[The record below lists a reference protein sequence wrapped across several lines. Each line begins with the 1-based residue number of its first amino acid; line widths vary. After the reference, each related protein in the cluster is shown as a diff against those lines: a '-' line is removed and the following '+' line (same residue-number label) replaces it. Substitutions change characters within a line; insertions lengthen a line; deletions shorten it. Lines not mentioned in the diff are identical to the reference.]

1 MLKLVSNGGAVI
13 NTDDFYI
20 VQKASG
26 IDELIFNISVHD
38 ENYPKII
45 EEAVV
50 EYEQPYLVKAIDAG
64 MQMAKVKCQLN
75 LDELKADM
83 NPNYSNNNA
92 ALYETI
98 SGVLPS
104 GWTFFDHSFSEA
116 EQTIEGGYTAFD
128 IIMEC
133 MDAYKVVFRFDVK
146 RKRISSYHLDNFESI
161 GAFASGD
168 LNLREINYKGKS
180 TSFYTRLY
188 AYGKKGLSFE
198 DINNGKP
205 YVENFQY
212 SDKVVCAY
220 WQDDRYEE
228 KKDLLDDAKERLKTA
243 SIPERSYECTVV
255 DLAKT
260 NPDMYSFQDFSL
272 FSVIRLIDEIKDISI
287 DYQVVEYCEY
297 PFYPEKNVVTLS
309 STAPKIQ
316 ESVKDIKNEITNPNS
331 GFWSIM
337 NNAIS
342 SATDWITGVN
352 GGYVIFHKDENDVPY
367 EILVMDTPDIAT
379 SKNVWRWN
387 QNGFGHSSKGYNGP
401 YDLAMTIDGAIVA
414 NFITAGTMLAD
425 RIKGGTLQL
434 GGKGNGNGVLQIVG
448 ADGKQI
454 GKWDK
459 DGIEIT
465 KGSLSGTSITLGG
478 ENDRNGKARV
488 LDADGNEIV
497 RLDQS
502 GVYAKGRYVCVSKD
516 GTKQIYLSNGKL
528 DFWESGGF
536 SFHVRT
542 DNINEKGRMMFY
554 PEQGSSIS
562 TYLTLDETSMRSQ
575 FENITLHARS
585 KMSLICKSLTIQ
597 DENKGYQTKSGRA
610 EFSDGTY
617 LDFKHGILIG
627 GNTKEGAF

>member
-146 RKRISSYHLDNFESI
+146 RKRISSYHLDNFEPL

-272 FSVIRLIDEIKDISI
+272 FSVIKLIDEIKNISI
-287 DYQVVEYCEY
+287 NYQVVEYWEY

-309 STAPKIQ
+309 STAPKVQ

-352 GGYVIFHKDENDVPY
+352 GGYVIFHKDENDIPY
-367 EILVMDTPDIAT
+367 EILIMDTPDIAT
-379 SKNVWRWN
+379 AKNVWRWN

-401 YDLAMTIDGAIVA
+401 YNLAMTIDGSIVA
-414 NFITAGTMLAD
+414 DFITAGTMLAD
-425 RIKGGTLQL
+425 RIKGGTLEL
-434 GGKGNGNGVLQIVG
+434 GGKDNGNGVIRVLSANGKENGRWDLNGSTIKSGTISGTTIMIGGKDNASGIFRLLG
-448 ADGKQI
+448 ADNQ
-454 GKWDK
+454 
-459 DGIEIT
+459 EIT
-465 KGSLSGTSITLGG
+465 KMDNRGIRSSGRIISQDPQTGQAAIL
-478 ENDRNGKARV
+478 E
-488 LDADGNEIV
+488 
-497 RLDQS
+497 
-502 GVYAKGRYVCVSKD
+502 
-516 GTKQIYLSNGKL
+516 NGKL
-528 DFWESGGF
+528 ILQNDASEI
-536 SFHVRT
+536 T
-542 DNINEKGRMMFY
+542 AI
-554 PEQGSSIS
+554 IS
-562 TYLTLDETSMRSQ
+562 YANNGLTLQSYGGEGSHVVLNRNGDISIWSEG
-575 FENITLHARS
+575 NL
-585 KMSLICKSLTIQ
+585 SLVCKGNLRINSR
-597 DENKGYQTKSGRA
+597 GTKSGRA

-617 LDFKHGILIG
+617 LDFEKGYLVG

>member
-45 EEAVV
+45 EEAVI

-83 NPNYSNNNA
+83 NLNYSNNNA

-104 GWTFFDHSFSEA
+104 GWTFFDHSFSET

-146 RKRISSYHLDNFESI
+146 RKRITSYNLDNFEPL

-198 DINNGKP
+198 DINNGMP

-228 KKDLLDDAKERLKTA
+228 KKNLLEDAKERLKTA

-272 FSVIRLIDEIKDISI
+272 FSVIKLIDEIKNISI
-287 DYQVVEYCEY
+287 NYQVVEYWEY

-309 STAPKIQ
+309 CTAPKVQ

-367 EILVMDTPDIAT
+367 EILIMDTPEIEKAT
-379 SKNVWRWN
+379 NVWRWN
-387 QNGFGHSSKGYNGP
+387 QNGFGHSSNGYNGT
-401 YDLAMTIDGAIVA
+401 YDLAMTIDGSIVA

-425 RIKGGTLQL
+425 RIKGGTLIL
-434 GGKGNGNGVLQIVG
+434 GGKDNGNGIAKVLN
-448 ADGKQI
+448 A
-454 GKWDK
+454 
-459 DGIEIT
+459 
-465 KGSLSGTSITLGG
+465 
-478 ENDRNGKARV
+478 NGK
-488 LDADGNEIV
+488 EIV
-497 RLDQS
+497 RLDRD
-502 GVYAKGRYVCVSKD
+502 GVYAKGRYVSESAD
-516 GTKQIYLSNGKL
+516 GTRRVEISNGQITVADGL
-528 DFWESGGF
+528 GELAATLFTFNNGETNG
-536 SFHVRT
+536 
-542 DNINEKGRMMFY
+542 I
-554 PEQGSSIS
+554 SI
-562 TYLTLDETSMRSQ
+562 TTQ
-575 FENITLHARS
+575 N
-585 KMSLICKSLTIQ
+585 
-597 DENKGYQTKSGRA
+597 NKGFLDLLTSVSRLYGEEVQIGTTAGGTGNTYISATKTLEIHAGDRITINTKATKSGRA

-617 LDFKHGILIG
+617 LNFQHGMLVG
-627 GNTKEGAF
+627 GNTKEGGF

>member
-75 LDELKADM
+75 LDELKANM

-146 RKRISSYHLDNFESI
+146 RKRISSYHLDNFEPL

-387 QNGFGHSSKGYNGP
+387 QNGFGHSSNGYNGS
-401 YDLAMTIDGAIVA
+401 YDLAMTIDGSIVA

-425 RIKGGTLQL
+425 RIKGGTLEL
-434 GGKGNGNGVLQIVG
+434 GGKDNGNGVIRVLSANGKENGRWDLNGLTIKSGSISGTTIMIGGKDNASGIFRLLG
-448 ADGKQI
+448 ADNQ
-454 GKWDK
+454 
-459 DGIEIT
+459 EIT
-465 KGSLSGTSITLGG
+465 KMDNRGIRSSGRIISQDPQTGQAAIL
-478 ENDRNGKARV
+478 E
-488 LDADGNEIV
+488 
-497 RLDQS
+497 
-502 GVYAKGRYVCVSKD
+502 
-516 GTKQIYLSNGKL
+516 NGKL
-528 DFWESGGF
+528 ILQNDASEI
-536 SFHVRT
+536 T
-542 DNINEKGRMMFY
+542 AI
-554 PEQGSSIS
+554 IS
-562 TYLTLDETSMRSQ
+562 YANNGLTLQSYGGEGSHVVLNRNGDISIWSEG
-575 FENITLHARS
+575 NL
-585 KMSLICKSLTIQ
+585 SLVCKGNLRINSR
-597 DENKGYQTKSGRA
+597 GTKSGRA

-617 LDFKHGILIG
+617 LDFEKGYLVG

>member
-146 RKRISSYHLDNFESI
+146 RKRISSYHLDNFEPL

-243 SIPERSYECTVV
+243 SIPERSYECSVV

-352 GGYVIFHKDENDVPY
+352 GGYVIFHKDENDIPY
-367 EILVMDTPDIAT
+367 EILIMDTPDIAT
-379 SKNVWRWN
+379 AKNVWRWN
-387 QNGFGHSSKGYNGP
+387 QNGFGHSSNGYNGP
-401 YDLAMTIDGAIVA
+401 YDLAMTIDGSIVA
-414 NFITAGTMLAD
+414 DFITAGTMLAD
-425 RIKGGTLQL
+425 RIKGGTLEL
-434 GGKGNGNGVLQIVG
+434 GGKDNGNGVIRVLSANGKENGRWDLNGLTIKSGSISGTTIMIGGKDNASGIFRLLG
-448 ADGKQI
+448 ADNQ
-454 GKWDK
+454 
-459 DGIEIT
+459 EIT
-465 KGSLSGTSITLGG
+465 KMDNRGIRSSGRIISQDPQTGQAAIL
-478 ENDRNGKARV
+478 E
-488 LDADGNEIV
+488 
-497 RLDQS
+497 
-502 GVYAKGRYVCVSKD
+502 
-516 GTKQIYLSNGKL
+516 NGKL
-528 DFWESGGF
+528 ILQNDASEI
-536 SFHVRT
+536 T
-542 DNINEKGRMMFY
+542 AI
-554 PEQGSSIS
+554 IS
-562 TYLTLDETSMRSQ
+562 YANNGLTLQSYGGEGSHVVLNRNGDISIWSEG
-575 FENITLHARS
+575 NL
-585 KMSLICKSLTIQ
+585 SLVCKGNLRINSR
-597 DENKGYQTKSGRA
+597 GTKSGRA

-617 LDFKHGILIG
+617 LDFEKGYLVG